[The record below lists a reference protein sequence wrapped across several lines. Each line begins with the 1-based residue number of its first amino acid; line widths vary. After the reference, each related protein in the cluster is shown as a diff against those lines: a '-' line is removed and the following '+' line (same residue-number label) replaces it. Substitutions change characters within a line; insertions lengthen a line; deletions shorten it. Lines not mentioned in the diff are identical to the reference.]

1 MSLNI
6 KIVFSPQNTPQKRL
20 QPDTPPSQRKR
31 KKMNYKEPSED
42 EKEDEEF
49 ESKEVEDKPTQE
61 EIEEAIR
68 ESKINIINMSLNMT
82 HELFV
87 N

>member
-1 MSLNI
+1 MSLNL
-6 KIVFSPQNTPQKRL
+6 KIVSSPQNTPQKRG

-31 KKMNYKEPSED
+31 KKVDYKEPSGDED
-42 EKEDEEF
+42 EDEEI
-49 ESKEVEDKPTQE
+49 ESEEVEDKPTQE

>member
-1 MSLNI
+1 
-6 KIVFSPQNTPQKRL
+6 
-20 QPDTPPSQRKR
+20 
-31 KKMNYKEPSED
+31 MNYKEPSGD
-42 EKEDEEF
+42 ENEDEEI
-49 ESKEVEDKPTQE
+49 ESEEVEDKPTQE

-68 ESKINIINMSLNMT
+68 ESENTIFIMSLNMT